1 MIGPDSI
8 TPWFFESTG
17 HVEAV
22 NRLLYLV
29 EQRESSGL
37 LTGPQGS
44 GKTRVLQKLAAE
56 LQSSGLQAVSLNLA
70 GATEESALFQLAERM
85 SEQARPAMS
94 RHELM
99 SSLRAEFQGRSQCG
113 LTTQILLDDVHLAD
127 FSKETFLRFLISIA
141 RMTRGVTVIAAG
153 TDSLPEILS
162 QTVSFP
168 VSLERL
174 DAVEASDFLRQLLP
188 RLGCSYSVCEE
199 AGVRAAVEM
208 CRGRMQTLC
217 RLAEV
222 MAVFHR
228 AWPTALITTAT
239 VRQLAREINLAP
251 QEDLL
256 NRRVL
261 KLA

>member
-1 MIGPDSI
+1 MFGQDSSA
-8 TPWFFESTG
+8 PWFFESTG

-22 NRLLYLV
+22 NRLLYVV
-29 EQRESSGL
+29 EQKEATGV

-44 GKTRVLQKLAAE
+44 GKTRVLQRLSYE
-56 LQSSGLQAVSLNLA
+56 LQTIGLSAITLNLA
-70 GATEESALFQLAERM
+70 GANDDSAFFQLAERM
-85 SEQARPAMS
+85 SEQARAAMS

-99 SSLRAEFQGRSQCG
+99 SCLRAEFQGRSQCG
-113 LTTQILLDDVHLAD
+113 LITPILLDDIHLAD
-127 FSKETFLRFLISIA
+127 FSKETFLRFVISIA
-141 RMTRGVTVIAAG
+141 RMTRGVTVVAAG
-153 TDSLPEILS
+153 TDSIPEILTQS
-162 QTVSFP
+162 VSLP

-174 DAVEASDFLRQLLP
+174 EIAEASEFLRELLP

-208 CRGRMQTLC
+208 CRGQLQTLC

-222 MAVFHR
+222 MAVFHK
-228 AWPTALITTAT
+228 AWPASLITTAT
-239 VRQLAREINLAP
+239 VRQLAKEIHLMP
-251 QEDLL
+251 QDEIL